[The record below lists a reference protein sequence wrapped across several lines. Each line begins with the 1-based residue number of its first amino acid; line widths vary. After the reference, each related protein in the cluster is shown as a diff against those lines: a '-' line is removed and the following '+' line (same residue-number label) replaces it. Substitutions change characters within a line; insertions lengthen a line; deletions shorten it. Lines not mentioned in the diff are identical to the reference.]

1 MSRKAACILD
11 LPGGKLRVMTAEN
24 ALPGSGVFH
33 KKKAAVYA
41 AFSLLL
47 ITLYKVDISITDD

>member
-1 MSRKAACILD
+1 MD
-11 LPGGKLRVMTAEN
+11 GPN
-24 ALPGSGVFH
+24 ALPGSGNFH
-33 KKKAAVYA
+33 KKKAAVSA